1 MDSIN
6 DNDAIRKQ
14 AAMLLDKYQAIMQL
28 VAIEDNPETVTRLRH
43 EAKKTWHEWLKASEA
58 LIIRDSY
65 ERRIE

>member
-1 MDSIN
+1 MDTVS

-43 EAKKTWHEWLKASEA
+43 EARKTWNEWLKASEQ
-58 LIIRDSY
+58 LITRDEY
-65 ERRIE
+65 LRRIE